1 MFSSI
6 LWCSMKLIYIW
17 LSKILFRSN
26 YFALHWGRSRNSCL
40 NLLLEL
46 KVHHSSEHLTKI
58 SSHPKLRVADLSILV
73 LVHRDDHLFNFL
85 PKKEL
90 KRMERKV
97 LFFLQKGRNLKSTL
111 TLIPGRCMSTNLQD
125 KCVSPWIMEAKSNLQ
140 KLTWSPRLE
149 WRPPRP
155 CWTPWRPPC
164 TPAPCCPGCTRR
176 TGRNKTPE
184 QFLTSRLK
192 QAKASNLEVQAST
205 VIVYLV
211 DYVQNLE
218 SISKPTKIWWLH
230 WSRLWQNYRNHSK
243 LREAP
248 QY

>member
-1 MFSSI
+1 MMSSLI
-6 LWCSMKLIYIW
+6 ATQSAYKIKSTGWVNICLW
-17 LSKILFRSN
+17 
-26 YFALHWGRSRNSCL
+26 
-40 NLLLEL
+40 
-46 KVHHSSEHLTKI
+46 KVSP
-58 SSHPKLRVADLSILV
+58 HPKLRVAYLSILV
-73 LVHRDDHLFNFL
+73 LVHCDYHLFNFL

-125 KCVSPWIMEAKSNLQ
+125 ECVSPWIMEAKSNSQ

-164 TPAPCCPGCTRR
+164 TPAPCCRGCTRR

-184 QFLTSRLK
+184 KINRSFDS
-192 QAKASNLEVQAST
+192 S
-205 VIVYLV
+205 
-211 DYVQNLE
+211 E
-218 SISKPTKIWWLH
+218 SL
-230 WSRLWQNYRNHSK
+230 
-243 LREAP
+243 
-248 QY
+248 